1 MNEKIFNEMAKRYDN
16 EERRHLAGV
25 ILNEL
30 KQHLGETEDKVL
42 LDYGAGTGLLGL
54 ELADSFQ
61 KVHAADVSSEMVKV
75 LKEKIALGN
84 IENAEAHEMNLL
96 ESDTVIKADIII
108 MSLVLLH
115 VKNHQKLIQKLYD
128 TLADGGE
135 AYIVDFDK
143 NDKVTHPKVTNG
155 FTHENLKEMMENAG
169 FKNVK
174 VKNFYEGKEI
184 FVKTDATVLMASGEK

>member
-1 MNEKIFNEMAKRYDN
+1 MNEEIFNEIAKRYDN

-30 KQHLGETEDKVL
+30 KQHLGDTEGKVL

-61 KVHAADVSSEMVKV
+61 KVHLADVSSEMVKV
-75 LKEKIALGN
+75 LNEKIELGN
-84 IENAEAHEMNLL
+84 TENAEAHEMNLL
-96 ESDTVIKADIII
+96 ESDTVIKADVII

-115 VKNHQKLIQKLYD
+115 VKDHQKLIQKLYD
-128 TLADGGE
+128 ALADGGE
-135 AYIVDFDK
+135 IYIVDFDK
-143 NDKVTHPKVTNG
+143 NPEVTHPKVTNG
-155 FTHENLKEMMENAG
+155 FTHGNLKEMMGNAG

-174 VKNFYEGKEI
+174 VKNFYDGKEI
-184 FVKTDATVLMASGEK
+184 FVKTDATVLIASADK

>member
-30 KQHLGETEDKVL
+30 KQHLDETEGKVL

-61 KVHAADVSSEMVKV
+61 KVHAADASSQMVKI

-174 VKNFYEGKEI
+174 VENFYEGKEI

>member
-54 ELADSFQ
+54 ELTGSFQ

>member
-30 KQHLGETEDKVL
+30 KQHLDETEGKVL

-61 KVHAADVSSEMVKV
+61 KVHAADASSQMVKI

>member
-30 KQHLGETEDKVL
+30 KQHLDETEGKVL

-61 KVHAADVSSEMVKV
+61 KVHVADASSQMVKI

-174 VKNFYEGKEI
+174 VENFYEGKEI

>member
-61 KVHAADVSSEMVKV
+61 KVHVADASSQMVKI

>member
-30 KQHLGETEDKVL
+30 KQHLDETEGKVL

-174 VKNFYEGKEI
+174 VENFYEGKEI

>member
-30 KQHLGETEDKVL
+30 KQHLDETEGKVL

-61 KVHAADVSSEMVKV
+61 KVHVADASSQMVKI

>member
-30 KQHLGETEDKVL
+30 KQHLDETEGKVL

>member
-1 MNEKIFNEMAKRYDN
+1 
-16 EERRHLAGV
+16 
-25 ILNEL
+25 
-30 KQHLGETEDKVL
+30 
-42 LDYGAGTGLLGL
+42 
-54 ELADSFQ
+54 
-61 KVHAADVSSEMVKV
+61 
-75 LKEKIALGN
+75 
-84 IENAEAHEMNLL
+84 
-96 ESDTVIKADIII
+96 

>member
-1 MNEKIFNEMAKRYDN
+1 MNEEIFNEIAKRYDN

-30 KQHLGETEDKVL
+30 KQHLHNTEGKVL

-54 ELADSFQ
+54 ELAESFK
-61 KVHAADVSSEMVKV
+61 KVHLADVSSEMVKV
-75 LKEKIALGN
+75 LKEKIDLGN

-96 ESDTVIKADIII
+96 ESDTIIKADTII

-115 VKNHQKLIQKLYD
+115 VNDHQKLIQKLYD
-128 TLADGGE
+128 VSADGGE
-135 AYIVDFDK
+135 VYIVDFDK
-143 NDKVTHPKVTNG
+143 NDQVTHPKVTNG
-155 FTHENLKEMMENAG
+155 FTHVNLKEMMENAG
-169 FKNVK
+169 FKNIK

-184 FVKTDATVLMASGEK
+184 FVKTDATVLIASAEK